1 VVTRPP
7 IFTED
12 MKLSDE
18 VKFIIKDRQENVVGV
33 IFSDEEK
40 MIIEFFDQISPMIV
54 FDKKTKEFSVE
65 TEVFVKDPKPII
77 QKLFY
82 EKVEK

>member
-40 MIIEFFDQISPMIV
+40 MIIEFFDKVSPMIV
-54 FDKKTKEFSVE
+54 FDKKTKEFSIE

-77 QKLFY
+77 QRLIKR
-82 EKVEK
+82 

>member
-1 VVTRPP
+1 
-7 IFTED
+7 
-12 MKLSDE
+12 
-18 VKFIIKDRQENVVGV
+18 
-33 IFSDEEK
+33 

-77 QKLFY
+77 QRLFY